1 MSTYSHPSQVSAAAP
16 LKDNRKK
23 YTFTLTFTSERP
35 IRPFSNADFLQN
47 RFAYIQYLKGK
58 CGITLEGRQAHICHR
73 RDICI
78 KEIWGRWVLTAM
90 SSKDFKLAFI
100 VIEKFKFPQGSLK
113 KAAHQT
119 SELWKA
125 TLTKGL
131 IPGGYVLKVVF
142 GEYHM
147 LKSIEF
153 WPKYQAKQFRTFL
166 IFENAV
172 PICHRVTCTWSFR
185 NKGACVA
192 TVSNGFCW
200 RHTAAFPR
208 CISTKQ
214 TWLWRAAS
222 CRPSRRT
229 RASASR
235 YSPAPAAWSSKG
247 EMWYCNSCRL
257 ETAQCKF
264 VRSQTTPQALCTML

>member
-113 KAAHQT
+113 KAVHQT

-131 IPGGYVLKVVF
+131 IPGGYVLNVDF
-142 GEYHM
+142 GEYWD
-147 LKSIEF
+147 LSKAAS
-153 WPKYQAKQFRTFL
+153 YAK
-166 IFENAV
+166 I
-172 PICHRVTCTWSFR
+172 HRVLTEISSKTVSHFFHFWECCSHLPSDNNKSVSPFR
-185 NKGACVA
+185 APHGQHIKGCHDQIHHLRNIFRKQILAPCLLPVMSWDIHIRIHRFCVA
-192 TVSNGFCW
+192 V
-200 RHTAAFPR
+200 
-208 CISTKQ
+208 
-214 TWLWRAAS
+214 AS
-222 CRPSRRT
+222 LQKNYNT
-229 RASASR
+229 
-235 YSPAPAAWSSKG
+235 
-247 EMWYCNSCRL
+247 NHH
-257 ETAQCKF
+257 
-264 VRSQTTPQALCTML
+264 